1 MIIMEKKFKLLRFFL
16 FTCFIV
22 PATGMSQDLPASTNA
37 GTVTKVPGL
46 FETDELLEISLSGS
60 LKKLLNDRSQA
71 PQYYPLVVS
80 YHTGDS
86 IKMSIAA
93 RARTRGHFRRMK
105 ENCTYPPLY
114 LNFSKSDTLKAS
126 VFKKQD
132 KIKLVMPCRGDEYV
146 VREWMIYRLYNLVS
160 PVSFKARLVRV
171 KLDDATAKK
180 EVPPFYGILLEDES
194 QMAKRNGLVP
204 VNKKLQ
210 PEQTEAEAFLTMAVF
225 EYMIGNTDW
234 SVQYQQNIKLV
245 APDSQALVTTVV
257 PYDFDHA
264 GLVNAPYAKPAEELH
279 MASVRQRRY
288 RGYCIRNLKR
298 FEGVISHFNRLKK
311 DIYELYSNCT
321 LLDANYIKSTTKF
334 LDDFYA
340 TINDPRTLE
349 REFLYPC
356 DESKTGNVVIKG
368 LKDRD

>member
-1 MIIMEKKFKLLRFFL
+1 MEKKINLLRFFL
-16 FTCFIV
+16 FACFIV
-22 PATGMSQDLPASTNA
+22 PATGMSQELPGKNEVVIGQKA
-37 GTVTKVPGL
+37 PGL
-46 FETDELLEISLSGS
+46 FETDEVLEISLQGS

-71 PQYYPLVVS
+71 PQYFPLVVS
-80 YHTGDS
+80 YITGDHS
-86 IKMSIAA
+86 KLAIAA

-132 KIKLVMPCRGDEYV
+132 KLKLVMPCRGDEYV

-171 KLDDATAKK
+171 KLEDSTAKK

-194 QMAKRNGLVP
+194 QLAKRNGLVP
-204 VNKKLQ
+204 VAKKLQ

-225 EYMIGNTDW
+225 AYMIGNTDW
-234 SVQYQQNIKLV
+234 SVQYQQNVKLL
-245 APDSQALVTTVV
+245 ARDSQALVTTVV

-279 MASVRQRRY
+279 MASIRQRRY

-298 FEGVISHFNRLKK
+298 FDGVISRFNDLKK
-311 DIYELYSNCT
+311 DIYELYATCT
-321 LLDANYIKSTTKF
+321 LLEANYIKSTTKF